1 MKIDRSR
8 FCVNRK
14 IAPTL
19 SLEEFFQVVKK
30 CGLNKVEIRNDMPSG
45 KILDDLTVDEFNSL
59 AQKYEIEI
67 VTINALYPFNL
78 PDAREKTS
86 AVAKEMLDIARKIAC
101 RAVIMCPFNET
112 DKRSEKERE
121 DDTRESI
128 AYFTALFNQYGI
140 QGLVEPLGF
149 PVSSLRSFKLAG
161 RLIRETQSPFKMT
174 LDTFHYHLAGLSLID
189 YAQNIDVQQ
198 IGLVHLSGVEDLR
211 ATDLLT
217 DEERIML
224 TTKDV
229 LKSKEQ
235 VVELEKLGY
244 QGLYSFEPFSST
256 LMNWSA
262 EDVEKAVNESI
273 DYLCS

>member
-174 LDTFHYHLAGLSLID
+174 LDTFHYHLAGLSLTD

-262 EDVEKAVNESI
+262 EDVEKAINESI